1 VDFMKRE
8 IESYKEREQ
17 RYLDQID
24 RFQLLLGHKESSEK
38 VSHDTPVTRSNDT
51 PCDTFNDTP
60 EPIDTQAMIQNE
72 TSHDTPLT
80 RLNDAPRDTFETSH
94 DTLKKQPKKRGL
106 LGRVINAFFNDN

>member
-1 VDFMKRE
+1 M
-8 IESYKEREQ
+8 
-17 RYLDQID
+17 
-24 RFQLLLGHKESSEK
+24 
-38 VSHDTPVTRSNDT
+38 TRSNDT

-94 DTLKKQPKKRGL
+94 DTQKNNLKSVAYF
-106 LGRVINAFFNDN
+106 GRVINAVFQ